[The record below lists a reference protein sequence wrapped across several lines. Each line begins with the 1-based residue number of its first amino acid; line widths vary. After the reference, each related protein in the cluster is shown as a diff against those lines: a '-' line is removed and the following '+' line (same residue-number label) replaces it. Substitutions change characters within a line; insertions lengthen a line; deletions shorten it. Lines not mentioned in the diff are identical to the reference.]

1 MFELHGTY
9 GADGVCKSVDGYV
22 LLEGGTPAHMCR
34 VVSNPEQ
41 HSIIAG
47 NMVRYSGPIP
57 DGAIYAFEQDRPVA
71 LFVERSP
78 GVFVYAGEAR
88 HVMVR
93 ARSGSSG
100 ECALRCDVALPVDL
114 VDSQVPAV
122 IGEQELLAAIGGLV
136 N

>member
-9 GADGVCKSVDGYV
+9 GADGVCKAADGFIV
-22 LLEGGTPAHMCR
+22 LEGGTAAHLCR

-47 NMVRYSGPIP
+47 NVIRYSGPIP

-78 GVFVYAGEAR
+78 GLFVYAGEAR

-93 ARSGSSG
+93 ARPGSSG
-100 ECALRCDVALPVDL
+100 ECALRCEVALPVDL
-114 VDSQVPAV
+114 VGSLPAA
-122 IGEQELLAAIGGLV
+122 IGEQELIAAVSGSA